1 MTSSWPVSITKAV
14 TFADVEHHSWTL
26 RTALMLKVRWVAIL
40 GSDTSIKGSNEHQ
53 GAKSKSRKQGSMAR
67 DQLKFPRIAP
77 SIMNC
82 TNNNLAHRS
91 GWASNAKGIGLT
103 DQVLEAEKN
112 LSC

>member
-1 MTSSWPVSITKAV
+1 
-14 TFADVEHHSWTL
+14 
-26 RTALMLKVRWVAIL
+26 
-40 GSDTSIKGSNEHQ
+40 
-53 GAKSKSRKQGSMAR
+53 MAR